1 MSTQRMEMW
10 RGIATAA
17 AKDARTIAEKAT
29 TAGRDLTPEEKAAY
43 DRHMTKG
50 RDALEEFKRA
60 QSDVE
65 ILAQTKTLAAE
76 IGEPVKVPAN
86 GGFSGGSRRGSW
98 AKAAADRMA
107 KTRTTEID
115 GQKSL
120 ITGSIGVPAPIETD
134 IITMSEAPRSLLELI
149 PAKGLTGGYGTGNSF
164 SFLRQTVR
172 TNNAA
177 PVADGALKPTS
188 VYSLAEVEDRVR
200 VIAHLSEPVPERY
213 FADHAN
219 LQDFLRTEME
229 AGLYLALENQ
239 VIHGDGT
246 GENLTGLLN
255 TSGIL
260 VQAFAT
266 DALTSI
272 RKAMTSLEVYGITPT
287 ALVLNPVDAEALDL
301 LRDSGAT
308 GKYLLGDPGGD
319 GVEKLWKVPRV
330 PSNAV
335 AAGTALLGDW
345 QQAQVIVRED
355 ATLALDRSGENFTKN
370 LVTMRLEGRFGFA
383 VKRPNAFVE
392 VALAA

>member
-17 AKDARTIAEKAT
+17 AQDARTIAEKAT
-29 TAGRDLTPEEKAAY
+29 TAGRDLTTEEKASY

-50 RDALEEFKRA
+50 RDALDEFKRA
-60 QSDVE
+60 KSDEE
-65 ILAQTKTLAAE
+65 IRAQVKTLAAE
-76 IGEPVKVPAN
+76 IGEPVSV
-86 GGFSGGSRRGSW
+86 SGHGSGRRGRGSW

-107 KTRTTEID
+107 KTMTAETD

-134 IITMSEAPRSLLELI
+134 IVTMSEAPRSLLELI
-149 PAKGLTGGYGTGNSF
+149 PAKGLNGGYGTGNSF

-177 PVADGALKPTS
+177 PVPDGALKPTS

-219 LQDFLRTEME
+219 LEDFLRTEME

-239 VIHGDGT
+239 VVHGDGT

-255 TSGIL
+255 TSGII
-260 VQAFAT
+260 VQAFVT

-301 LRDSGAT
+301 LRESGAT
-308 GKYLLGDPGGD
+308 GQYLLGDPGGD

-370 LVTMRLEGRFGFA
+370 LVTMRFEGRFGFA

-392 VALAA
+392 VALAS